1 MSQRTEEFPTMIIP
15 KGTEIKVNDKGQL
28 SIRTPGNLVIQN
40 SGNYSVL
47 SSERGSIKV
56 EPNVHVEA
64 VEVSAADTCL
74 VQGHLTAWR
83 VKANKL
89 LLEDHSQAFIML
101 QESAD
106 LELAK
111 TARLVG
117 NFASDKEIF
126 LLMGKFAS
134 QLKTLPAG
142 VDIMEERPKLENRPA
157 APAPSPH
164 PMQMALV
171 ILEREYGLQTYDP
184 DSLQALHEIIAALR
198 AGDRAKLR
206 QIFPI
211 FSSQVREPS
220 SDALKAFGIIR
231 ENL

>member
-1 MSQRTEEFPTMIIP
+1 MSQRPEEFPTMIIP
-15 KGTEIKVNDKGQL
+15 KGTEIKVNEKGQL

-47 SSERGSIKV
+47 SSEKGSIKV

-83 VKANKL
+83 VKARKL
-89 LLEDHSQAFIML
+89 LLEERAQAFVML
-101 QESAD
+101 QESQD
-106 LELAK
+106 LEVAK

-117 NFASDKEIF
+117 NFSSDKEIF
-126 LLMGKFAS
+126 LMLGKFS
-134 QLKTLPAG
+134 PQLKNLPSG
-142 VDIMEERPKLENRPA
+142 VDVMEEHLKLEPRTVPPPPA
-157 APAPSPH
+157 AQPL
-164 PMQMALV
+164 QMALV

-184 DSLQALHEIIAALR
+184 DSLQALREIIACLK

-220 SDALKAFGIIR
+220 ADALKAFGVIR

>member
-1 MSQRTEEFPTMIIP
+1 MSQRPEEFPTMIIP

-83 VKANKL
+83 VKARRL
-89 LLEDHSQAFIML
+89 LLEEKAQAFVML
-101 QESAD
+101 QEAQD

-111 TARLVG
+111 SARLVG

-126 LLMGKFAS
+126 LMLGKFS
-134 QLKTLPAG
+134 PQLKTLPSA
-142 VDIMEERPKLENRPA
+142 VDVMDDRPRLEERA
-157 APAPSPH
+157 APPPAQPL
-164 PMQMALV
+164 QMAQV
-171 ILEREYGLQTYDP
+171 ILEREFGLQTYDP
-184 DSLQALHEIIAALR
+184 DSLQALREIIACLK

-220 SDALKAFGIIR
+220 ADALKAFGIIR

>member
-1 MSQRTEEFPTMIIP
+1 MSQRPEEFPTMIIP

-56 EPNVHVEA
+56 EPNVSVEA

-83 VKANKL
+83 VKARKL
-89 LLEDHSQAFIML
+89 LLEEKAQAFVML
-101 QESAD
+101 QEAQD

-111 TARLVG
+111 SARLVG

-126 LLMGKFAS
+126 LMLGKFS
-134 QLKTLPAG
+134 PQLKALPSA
-142 VDIMEERPKLENRPA
+142 VDVMDDRPRLEERA
-157 APAPSPH
+157 APPPAQPL
-164 PMQMALV
+164 QMAQV
-171 ILEREYGLQTYDP
+171 ILEREFGLQTYDP
-184 DSLQALHEIIAALR
+184 DSLQALREIIACLK

-211 FSSQVREPS
+211 FSGAVREPS
-220 SDALKAFGIIR
+220 ADTLKAFGIIR

>member
-1 MSQRTEEFPTMIIP
+1 MSQRPEEFPTMIIP
-15 KGTEIKVNDKGQL
+15 KGTEIKVNEKGQL

-47 SSERGSIKV
+47 SSEKGSIKV

-64 VEVSAADTCL
+64 VEVTAADTCL

-83 VKANKL
+83 VKARKL
-89 LLEDHSQAFIML
+89 LLEERAQAFIML
-101 QESAD
+101 QESQD
-106 LELAK
+106 LEVAK
-111 TARLVG
+111 SARLVG

-126 LLMGKFAS
+126 LMLGKFS
-134 QLKTLPAG
+134 PQLKSLPSG
-142 VDIMEERPKLENRPA
+142 VDVMDDRPRLVPPPA
-157 APAPSPH
+157 APQPL
-164 PMQMALV
+164 QMAQV

-184 DSLQALHEIIAALR
+184 DSLQALREIIGCLK

-220 SDALKAFGIIR
+220 ADALKAFGIIR

>member
-1 MSQRTEEFPTMIIP
+1 MSQRPDEFPTMIIP
-15 KGTEIKVNDKGQL
+15 KGTEIKVNEKGQL

-47 SSERGSIKV
+47 SSEKGSIKV

-83 VKANKL
+83 VRARKL
-89 LLEDHSQAFIML
+89 LLEDRAQAFVML
-101 QESAD
+101 QEAQD

-111 TARLVG
+111 SARLVG

-126 LLMGKFAS
+126 LMLGKFS
-134 QLKTLPAG
+134 PQLKTLPAG
-142 VDIMEERPKLENRPA
+142 VDVMDEHPKLEERSAPPPA
-157 APAPSPH
+157 APQPL
-164 PMQMALV
+164 QMAQV

-184 DSLQALHEIIAALR
+184 DSLQALREIIACLK

-220 SDALKAFGIIR
+220 ADALKAFGIIR